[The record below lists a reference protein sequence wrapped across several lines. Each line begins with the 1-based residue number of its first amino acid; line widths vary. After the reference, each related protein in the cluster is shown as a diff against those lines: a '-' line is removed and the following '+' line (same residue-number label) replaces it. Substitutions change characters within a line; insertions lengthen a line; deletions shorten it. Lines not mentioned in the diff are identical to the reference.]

1 MELSSSKQVGM
12 CLIASCNL
20 LTNGMTIAYPAV
32 ALPAMMQANS
42 GLELTLE
49 QMSWIASLSPL
60 TMIAGSLII
69 GPLLDKWGRRLGFVL
84 TGIPAVLGWIIIGIM
99 PRSVACLYIGR
110 LLVGLASGFGG
121 ASASVFMAEVTS
133 PKIRGALTVT
143 KNLTFSIGLTIMY
156 IIGMVFQDDW
166 SKMAFCGAAVPTL
179 CLLFAIFCLPESEI
193 WLKSNSPNK
202 PNSPKHSFRELL
214 KTYRTRPE
222 VYKPMYIMNAL
233 LILRQLSGTSVLM
246 SYAVSLVKMTGV
258 RGDPHLVTVILG
270 VTRIVAGLT
279 GCALSGYLGR
289 RVPVSWSGAIMSITM
304 LWLARNIRKDNEEP
318 AYWDTLVLIAFMFTS
333 TIFTSI
339 CQALIGEVFPTDV
352 RGLCTGITTCLS
364 YLSSFTALKLY
375 PLLLEFLGKTN
386 LFLLYGTFCV
396 LGALLAILTLPETKD
411 KTLTEIQGLFSK
423 KKPVVAEVKETD
435 SNPAEV
441 ELLGVTTN
449 SYR

>member
-1 MELSSSKQVGM
+1 
-12 CLIASCNL
+12 LIASCNL

-156 IIGMVFQDDW
+156 IIGMVFQVITTILIPKIFCILNKLISLAIDSLFLNLQDDW

-423 KKPVVAEVKETD
+423 KSE
-435 SNPAEV
+435 
-441 ELLGVTTN
+441 
-449 SYR
+449 